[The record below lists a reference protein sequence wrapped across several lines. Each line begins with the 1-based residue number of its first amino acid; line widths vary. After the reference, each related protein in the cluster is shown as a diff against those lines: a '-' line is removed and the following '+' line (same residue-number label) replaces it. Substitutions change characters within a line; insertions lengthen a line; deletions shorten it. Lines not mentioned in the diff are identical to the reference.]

1 MVGGDYAYIHGIIHL
16 VYSNVGKPV
25 ALLIQQCGRG
35 IVRRKQLIIGI
46 LRRFEFYVVAVG
58 RAYVRKH
65 FVPRR
70 AKLCGGVRMALRKQY
85 AQLIAVRGINVCA
98 RVFVGI
104 FAVEPRKQLVICGV
118 GVAHAFRKGGYGN
131 GHAQRKHQRRNYKFF
146 HIRSSCSFIPSF
158 NSSPVHILCSVY
170 IF

>member
-25 ALLIQQCGRG
+25 ALLLQQCGRG

-104 FAVEPRKQLVICGV
+104 FAVEPRRQLVICGV

-131 GHAQRKHQRRNYKFF
+131 GHAQRKHQRRNYNFF

-158 NSSPVHILCSVY
+158 NSSPVLILRL
-170 IF
+170 F